1 MGISDLLLVDG
12 VGIRDLLFVVG
23 VGIKDLVTACSW
35 DEY

>member
-1 MGISDLLLVDG
+1 MGISNLLLVDE
-12 VGIRDLLFVVG
+12 VDIRDLLFVVG